1 MPTWIGFLRAVN
13 LGKQRQ
19 VPMQALRALLETEGY
34 EEVETYI
41 QSGNVRVRRS
51 TRSAAKVEADL
62 RRTIS
67 TEFGFDVPVV
77 VRTPAQL
84 RTLAEEAEA
93 LESPI
98 APDARRYVMLMTGD
112 LDPEGV
118 RALHAWDVAT
128 EAALV
133 QGRDIVLFLAE
144 GVQAA
149 RLNNARIE
157 RLTGAV
163 GTARNLSVVR
173 ALADKWGA

>member
-19 VPMQALRALLETEGY
+19 VPMQALRALLEAEGY

-62 RRTIS
+62 RRAIS
-67 TEFGFDVPVV
+67 DEFGFDVPVV

-84 RTLAEEAEA
+84 RTLAAEAEA

-98 APDARRYVMLMTGD
+98 ARDARRYVMLMTGE

-118 RALHAWDVAT
+118 SALHAWDVAT
-128 EAALV
+128 EAARV
-133 QGRDIVLFLAE
+133 RGQDIVMFLAD

-163 GTARNLSVVR
+163 GTARNLTVVR
-173 ALADKWGA
+173 TLAEKWGG